1 MLNGFLTPELVSL
14 NAGGVHT
21 PEEAIRLA
29 GSLMERAGKILPTY
43 TEKMVEALRTLGP
56 YIVLAPGIAMPH
68 ANPDGGDVLE
78 NCVALVTLKEPVPF
92 GSAENDPVRL
102 ILALAGT
109 EHGSHLEVLQTIGEV
124 AGDPEKLKRLES
136 ASSYEDLEALLK

>member
-1 MLNGFLTPELVSL
+1 MLNGFLTPELVLL
-14 NAGGVHT
+14 NAEDVHT

-29 GSLMERAGKILPTY
+29 GSLMEHAGKILPTY

-56 YIVLAPGIAMPH
+56 YMVLAPGIVMPH
-68 ANPDGGDVLE
+68 ANPDGGDVME
-78 NCVALVTLKEPVPF
+78 NCVAIVTLKEPVSF
-92 GSAENDPVRL
+92 GNTENNPVHL

-109 EHGSHLEVLQTIGEV
+109 EHGSHLEVLQTISEV